1 MTKPPPPKFTGFSQE
16 TLDFLSGLE
25 ANNNKPWFESHRG
38 DYETHLLT
46 PMRALVHELTELMLS
61 IDPLLEVSPAVNKT
75 ISRIYRDTRFSRD
88 KSLFRSNM
96 WIAFKRP
103 AKDWKICPAFFFEL
117 FPDRYRYG
125 MGFYSATAATM
136 RCFREMIDE
145 QPKEFAKAIAFTK
158 TDKRYEIAGAEY
170 KRIIDPDKPK
180 HIQTWYQKRDL
191 CLLCNR
197 RINKRLF
204 GVKVLHELFDGF
216 AMLRPIYQVLW
227 KATDAAESASNSS
240 GRPRPLST
248 L

>member
-1 MTKPPPPKFTGFSQE
+1 
-16 TLDFLSGLE
+16 
-25 ANNNKPWFESHRG
+25 
-38 DYETHLLT
+38 
-46 PMRALVHELTELMLS
+46 
-61 IDPLLEVSPAVNKT
+61 
-75 ISRIYRDTRFSRD
+75 
-88 KSLFRSNM
+88 
-96 WIAFKRP
+96 
-103 AKDWKICPAFFFEL
+103 
-117 FPDRYRYG
+117 

-216 AMLRPIYQVLW
+216 AMLRPIYQFLW

-240 GRPRPLST
+240 GRPRPISDY
-248 L
+248 